1 MANSIEGV
9 DDIWEILI
17 AAFIHSVTNFIY
29 SNRLAILVLVKV
41 GKICALRVRHLH
53 FYSMHLIILYCVI

>member
-1 MANSIEGV
+1 MANSIQGV

-41 GKICALRVRHLH
+41 GKICELRVIHLH
-53 FYSMHLIILYCVI
+53 FYSVQFLILYCVI